1 LFAIGDSRFLGV
13 ESSMGIGEVLFY
25 GGGVLWFIE
34 GNYFLK

>member
-1 LFAIGDSRFLGV
+1 
-13 ESSMGIGEVLFY
+13 MGIGEVLFY